1 MKVSYLMVVLVLF
14 VLSCN
19 NNEEI
24 SSDEKGNNIDQDSL
38 LTDNLIVDTLIE
50 IDVDPDRIE
59 INTADLLAKATET
72 FSLPLLIDSTFIEKY
87 ALTGEESAYNLTYKE
102 AKHLGFDSPE
112 ADLVSAGSWRINTF
126 INIDSM
132 KSVGAYEDYL
142 ESLDLGQARYCIG
155 QVIGSLAINS
165 QSQMLIWN
173 LDYATYEACPYGYG
187 TYVFGTIF
195 TNGVSINTCLLA
207 EESGG
212 GDPPS
217 WGESYMQSEIVDTTV
232 TVLSLDTWGEY
243 GDDGEDDFVEKQER
257 TEILSVTSYG
267 FAVVKRGGDYE
278 Y

>member
-1 MKVSYLMVVLVLF
+1 MKHILAFLF
-14 VLSCN
+14 ITSFTWSCS
-19 NNEEI
+19 NENESI
-24 SSDEKGNNIDQDSL
+24 PAQQINETSDSL
-38 LTDNLIVDTLIE
+38 YVDSSLVDTLIIIEQSDLREE
-50 IDVDPDRIE
+50 IDVSK
-59 INTADLLAKATET
+59 LLAKSNQSFE
-72 FSLPLLIDSTFIEKY
+72 LPLIIDSTFIEKY
-87 ALTGEESAYNLTYKE
+87 ALQGEEAEYNLTYPE
-102 AKHLGFDSPE
+102 AKYLGFEFPDG
-112 ADLVSAGSWRINTF
+112 DLVSGGSWRINTF
-126 INIDSM
+126 IKIDSM

-195 TNGVSINTCLLA
+195 TNGVGTNTCLLA

-217 WGESYMQSEIVDTTV
+217 WGEGYMQTEISDTTV
-232 TVLSLDTWGEY
+232 TVFSIDSWGEY
-243 GDDGEDDFVEKQER
+243 GDDGEDDIVEKQER
-257 TEILSVTSYG
+257 TEVLSIGSHG
-267 FAVVKRGGDYE
+267 FVMVKKGGGYE

>member
-1 MKVSYLMVVLVLF
+1 MKLSSILILPILIIVS
-14 VLSCN
+14 CTGN
-19 NNEEI
+19 ENEEHTQQTNET
-24 SSDEKGNNIDQDSL
+24 SDSL
-38 LTDNLIVDTLIE
+38 DVDSSLVDTLIIIEQSDLREE
-50 IDVDPDRIE
+50 IDVSK
-59 INTADLLAKATET
+59 LLVKSNQSFE
-72 FSLPLLIDSTFIEKY
+72 LPLLIDSTFIEKY
-87 ALTGEESAYNLTYKE
+87 ALQGEEAEYNLTYPE
-102 AKHLGFDSPE
+102 AKYLGFEFPDG
-112 ADLVSAGSWRINTF
+112 DLVSGGSWRINTF

-155 QVIGSLAINS
+155 QVIGNITINP

-195 TNGVSINTCLLA
+195 TNGVGTNTCLLA
-207 EESGG
+207 EDSGG

-217 WGESYMQSEIVDTTV
+217 WGEGYMQSEITDTTI
-232 TVLSLDTWGEY
+232 TVLNIDTWGEY

-257 TEILSVTSYG
+257 TEILSFDSYG
-267 FAVVKRGGDYE
+267 FTVVKKGGGYE

>member
-1 MKVSYLMVVLVLF
+1 MKIVTLIFCSVALL
-14 VLSCN
+14 LSCN
-19 NNEEI
+19 ETNKNEVQEGR
-24 SSDEKGNNIDQDSL
+24 SDTTQ
-38 LTDNLIVDTLIE
+38 IVVEDTINTDTLIIIKQSDLREE
-50 IDVDPDRIE
+50 IDVSK
-59 INTADLLAKATET
+59 LLVKSNQSFE
-72 FSLPLLIDSTFIEKY
+72 LPLLIDSTFIEKY
-87 ALTGEESAYNLTYKE
+87 ALQGEEAEYNLTYPE
-102 AKHLGFDSPE
+102 AKYLGFEFPDG
-112 ADLVSAGSWRINTF
+112 DLVSGGSWRINTF

-155 QVIGSLAINS
+155 QVIGNITINP

-195 TNGVSINTCLLA
+195 TNGVGTNTCLLA
-207 EESGG
+207 EDSGG

-217 WGESYMQSEIVDTTV
+217 WGEGYMQSEITDTTI
-232 TVLSLDTWGEY
+232 TVLNIDTWGEY

-257 TEILSVTSYG
+257 TEVLSFDSYG
-267 FAVVKRGGDYE
+267 FTVVKKGGGYE